1 VAGKIAV
8 EPLRQTHRTVEAWS
22 GIGAFA
28 AKSSSA
34 CSEASVSE
42 NYRTGQDTLEVSL
55 PRWNEIQ
62 RILISRP
69 IGAQPFDGHRVPRPH
84 LQDGT
89 LVQVN
94 AYVSDTGEIVERW
107 LLSET
112 DERWYKLEA
121 WRDKWVTLKMAKRVA
136 ISG

>member
-1 VAGKIAV
+1 
-8 EPLRQTHRTVEAWS
+8 
-22 GIGAFA
+22 
-28 AKSSSA
+28 
-34 CSEASVSE
+34 VSE
-42 NYRTGQDTLEVSL
+42 NDRTGQDTLEVSL

-69 IGAQPFDGHRVPRPH
+69 IGTTPFDGHRVPRPH

>member
-1 VAGKIAV
+1 MDEVKDEELA
-8 EPLRQTHRTVEAWS
+8 LR
-22 GIGAFA
+22 I
-28 AKSSSA
+28 
-34 CSEASVSE
+34 
-42 NYRTGQDTLEVSL
+42 

-62 RILISRP
+62 RIAISRP
-69 IGAQPFDGHRVPRPH
+69 IGCTPFQGHRVPRPH

-112 DERWYKLEA
+112 DEWYKLEA
-121 WRDKWVTLKMAKRVA
+121 WRDKWITLKIARRIAVSA
-136 ISG
+136 